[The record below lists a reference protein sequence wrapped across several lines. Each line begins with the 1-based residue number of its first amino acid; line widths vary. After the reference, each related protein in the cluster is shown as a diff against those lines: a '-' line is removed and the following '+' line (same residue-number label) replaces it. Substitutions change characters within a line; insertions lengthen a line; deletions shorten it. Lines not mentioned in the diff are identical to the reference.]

1 MKHTFKFGLFSK
13 NVQMFNEGNMGVV
26 IEKEPQVVCVYGTDE
41 TYDKILCAIPLC
53 HPKLLKGLEYTVEFC
68 TDECAKI
75 AVGDIKIIINFASK
89 KCSNN
94 KGVQNYGSDAWGQ
107 DVTVAWDENK
117 F

>member
-1 MKHTFKFGLFSK
+1 
-13 NVQMFNEGNMGVV
+13 MFNEGNIGVV
-26 IEKEPQVVCVYGTDE
+26 VEKEPQVVCVYGTD
-41 TYDKILCAIPLC
+41 TNYNILCAIPLC

-68 TDECAKI
+68 SDECAKI
-75 AVGDIKIIINFASK
+75 AVGDIKIIIDFTNK

-107 DVTVAWDENK
+107 DVTAAWDENK